1 MLRVTLRF
9 GMTRQI
15 TREVPQG
22 TTVGQI
28 LSAQNNRVLLGYGEN
43 VVAVSNGV
51 TLDQNDLIED
61 GSTLVI
67 EQQAAK
73 KA

>member
-22 TTVGQI
+22 TTVGQV

-51 TLDQNDLIED
+51 TLNQNDLIED